1 MVKLPLDQKMKAASG
16 SWHTEKMKNPEF
28 LVICSSHDSLGA
40 STETLARES

>member
-16 SWHTEKMKNPEF
+16 SWLTEKMKNPEF

-40 STETLARES
+40 SMEALTRES